1 MSQKSSLPQAAK
13 SVSQVLMSDSAA
25 GTNTVALVTLER
37 WFGGRQ
43 YRPTCALAKG
53 PKGTVSELR
62 LQAVVG
68 AWHIHRTIEV
78 RS

>member
-13 SVSQVLMSDSAA
+13 SVSQVA